1 MINKTTKTQ
10 LRRLANLWLVLLAA
24 CVMIAEAGAQG
35 VRGGGPPTVAITQV
49 LDLGD
54 TGAQRRFRVDWT
66 AQKPP
71 LTTISKFGVTL
82 EVRFTGG
89 VTKTGVANA
98 GASATSATIT
108 FSGLQA
114 NAKALDFKA
123 TVSPTFTTPEFGS
136 TTVTRD
142 FNLDTDAIQGGVG
155 SGVQLPPD
163 RPIVQIASATTIDVT
178 RFEVK
183 WNVQAAQGIYIERFG
198 LSGEVTYQPK
208 QSRDNPV
215 PPVTKQSPV
224 SIALGSQRKG
234 SVVIQNPPTGASAK
248 PLRIKVTLVT
258 GFNAP
263 VERTIQTIKAGRF

>member
-1 MINKTTKTQ
+1 MTNKTMKTQ
-10 LRRLANLWLVLLAA
+10 LRWLARLWLVLLAA
-24 CVMIAEAGAQG
+24 CVMIAEAGAWD
-35 VRGGGPPTVAITQV
+35 VRGAGPPTVTITQV

-54 TGAQRRFRVDWT
+54 TGAQRRFRVEWT
-66 AQKPP
+66 AQKPQ
-71 LTTISKFGVTL
+71 LTTISKFGVNL
-82 EVRFTGG
+82 EVKFNGG
-89 VTKTGVANA
+89 LTKTGAANA
-98 GASATSATIT
+98 GASATSAIIT
-108 FSGLQA
+108 FSGLPA
-114 NAKALDFKA
+114 NANAQEFKA
-123 TVSPTFTTPEFGS
+123 TVSPTFTTPESGS
-136 TTVTRD
+136 TTVTRE

-155 SGVQLPPD
+155 SGLQLPPD
-163 RPIVQIASATTIDVT
+163 RPIVQIASASTIDVT

-183 WNVQAAQGIYIERFG
+183 WNVQAAQGVVIERFG

-234 SVVIQNPPTGASAK
+234 SVVIQDPPSGASAK

-263 VERTIQTIKAGRF
+263 VERTIQTTKSGRL